1 MIGSLYVSSDGH
13 YVAAAAGV
21 HRPPGTSGAA
31 DPSRTWMEGDETLV
45 RELYRTYGDDLFG
58 FALKRLRDRGLAE
71 ELVQDVFTR
80 AWRNAGEFDAAR
92 GGLRAWL
99 YGIARNAVIDFER
112 HRSRRPQVARFD
124 ALPDD
129 DPVHEP
135 IDDALVWWEARR
147 ALDDLTPQ
155 HREVVLLGQLGGFSV
170 KEMAS
175 VTGLAEGTVRSRKF
189 YALRR
194 LRVTLEE
201 MGMRP

>member
-1 MIGSLYVSSDGH
+1 MD
-13 YVAAAAGV
+13 
-21 HRPPGTSGAA
+21 
-31 DPSRTWMEGDETLV
+31 GDEALV
-45 RELYRTYGDDLFG
+45 RELYRTYGDDLLG
-58 FALKRLRDRGLAE
+58 FAVKRLRDRGLAE
-71 ELVQDVFTR
+71 ELVQEVFTR
-80 AWRNAGEFDAAR
+80 AWRKAEEFDAAR

-112 HRSRRPQVARFD
+112 HRARRPQVARFD
-124 ALPDD
+124 AEPDD

-135 IDDALVWWEARR
+135 IEDALVCWEARR
-147 ALDDLTPQ
+147 ALDGLTPE
-155 HREVVLLGQLGGFSV
+155 HREVVLRGQVGGLSV

-175 VTGLAEGTVRSRKF
+175 VTGLAEGTVRSRSF